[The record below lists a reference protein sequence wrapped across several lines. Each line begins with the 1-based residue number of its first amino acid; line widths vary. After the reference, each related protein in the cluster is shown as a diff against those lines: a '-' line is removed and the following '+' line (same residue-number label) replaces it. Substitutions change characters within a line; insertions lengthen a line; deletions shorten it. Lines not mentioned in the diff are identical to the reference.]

1 MIISEEIKHSFQKR
15 KFVFLVLFL
24 LVLVQLVYSFLFP
37 SCGYTDTGHGWL
49 TLQELI
55 YHERSPLD
63 TTDVSI
69 IDKLYPFFSDYNVNA
84 DGGEYIVLAKDFP
97 DYYFENP
104 IYLSRPLY
112 SFLIAVVAFLPRL
125 LFDSYATVF
134 VSAIFLNFLLVV
146 GTALIFYTLVKKIIS
161 SRVAFLSSFLF
172 IFSPLV
178 HVGIIQP
185 TAEMYGVFMIVASL
199 YLLYNY
205 IKTPSYLKLIVFSLI
220 IGTFMLGKLFCVM
233 SIFILMLAVYFKRY
247 KEGFLFLIIHLLP
260 LTFWYLW
267 VTQIFRLRFFENA
280 VENFGSVVWMFNI
293 FSWPWYKN
301 AQMFLGVFP
310 QFISAIL
317 YAFLLVPLI
326 FAFIGFSRL
335 LLKNKEIICFSF
347 IFSFLFVFFVAN
359 FYFVHHAFSI
369 FPIVYPLTV
378 LGIDRVADFFKKYK
392 TWYVIAFYL
401 IVFAFLVVISSVDI
415 YKVFFYI

>member
-1 MIISEEIKHSFQKR
+1 MTISKEIKYSFQKR
-15 KFVFLVLFL
+15 KFIFLVLFL
-24 LVLVQLVYSFLFP
+24 LVLVQLVYSFLFS
-37 SCGYTDTGHGWL
+37 SCGYTGTGHGWL
-49 TLQELI
+49 TFHDLI
-55 YHERSPLD
+55 YHERSPLSAA
-63 TTDVSI
+63 DVSI
-69 IDKLYPFFSDYNVNA
+69 VDKLHPFFSDYNVNA
-84 DGGEYIVLAKDFP
+84 DGAEYIILAKDFP
-97 DYYFENP
+97 DYYFKNP

-134 VSAIFLNFLLVV
+134 VSAIFLNFLLAI
-146 GTALIFYTLVKKIIS
+146 GTVFIFYTLVEKIIS

-178 HVGIIQP
+178 HVGLIQP
-185 TAEMYGVFMIVASL
+185 TAEMYGVFMIIVSL

-205 IKTPSYLKLIVFSLI
+205 IKSPSSFKLIVFSLI
-220 IGTFMLGKLFCVM
+220 IGAFMLGKLFPVM
-233 SIFILMLAVYFKRY
+233 PIFILMLAIYFKRY
-247 KEGFLFLIIHLLP
+247 KEGFLFSIIHLLP
-260 LTFWYLW
+260 LIFWYFW

-280 VENFGSVVWMFNI
+280 IENFDSVVWMFNI

-301 AQMFLGVFP
+301 AQVFLNVFP

-326 FAFIGFSRL
+326 FALIGFSRL
-335 LLKNKEIICFSF
+335 SLKKKEIIYFSF
-347 IFSFLFVFFVAN
+347 IFSFLFVFFVTN

-369 FPIVYPLTV
+369 FPIVYPLTI

-392 TWYVIAFYL
+392 IWYATVFYL
-401 IVFAFLVVISSVDI
+401 AIFAFLVIISSVDI
-415 YKVFFYI
+415 